1 MSKYICL
8 LLCFGLFGCDS
19 IDYIDKYV
27 KIDATQN
34 IQYIKDKKTG
44 LCFAIFYS
52 SSVSE
57 VPCDKIERFLL
68 NP

>member
-1 MSKYICL
+1 
-8 LLCFGLFGCDS
+8 LFGCDS
-19 IDYIDKYV
+19 IDHIDKYV

-44 LCFAIFYS
+44 LCFAIFYNGHS
-52 SSVSE
+52 SASE
-57 VPCDKIERFLL
+57 VPCDKVERFLL